1 MFRQTFLIHK
11 VLWTKLVWERWDAL
25 AFEEKIAWLIGIN
38 HAIAILTL
46 IEILIFK
53 KA

>member
-1 MFRQTFLIHK
+1 MIREAIIIHK
-11 VLWTKLVWERWDAL
+11 TLWTKLVWERWDAL

-53 KA
+53 R